1 MAVKFPIFMDSNSTT
16 PVDPRVLEA
25 MIPYFTEKFGHPGS
39 RNHSFGWEAEGGM
52 ERAREQLH
60 VRLLVPLPLA
70 RLGQDRLPDQ
80 LAAHQPIQCTQIRR
94 ELLAPLRRLRIDDAA
109 EALRAQLLRAGGAHD
124 SLREG

>member
-52 ERAREQLH
+52 EQAREQL
-60 VRLLVPLPLA
+60 A
-70 RLGQDRLPDQ
+70 RLSVGERLVRELEQLAVDLDQDR
-80 LAAHQPIQCTQIRR
+80 
-94 ELLAPLRRLRIDDAA
+94 
-109 EALRAQLLRAGGAHD
+109 RAGREVHVGRALLGHQAQHALHVAGTHWR
-124 SLREG
+124 SLRT